1 MDEASFIK
9 RLQEGEELAFKSL
22 VDDNQQMVVNTC
34 FGFLHNYEE
43 AEDIAQEVF
52 IQVYNRINTFRG
64 DSKLTTWI
72 YRIAVNKSLNKL
84 RSRKS
89 KFLVTLDAVFVSEY
103 DSGKQASDNPY
114 NSLENQERAEILH
127 SAIDKLPENQKT
139 AFILSK
145 YQGLPNKN
153 IAEVMKHTLSSV
165 EALLNRAKKNL
176 QKSLTNYYRK

>member
-9 RLQEGEELAFKSL
+9 RLQVGEESAFKTL

-43 AEDIAQEVF
+43 AEDTAQEVF
-52 IQVYNRINTFRG
+52 IQVYNRISTFRG

-89 KFLVTLDAVFVSEY
+89 TFLVALDSVFGSEY
-103 DSGKQASDNPY
+103 NHEKQASDDPY
-114 NSLENQERAEILH
+114 KSLENQERAKIMH
-127 SAIDKLPENQKT
+127 NAIDKLPENQKT

-145 YQGLPNKN
+145 YQGQPNKK
-153 IAEVMKHTLSSV
+153 IAEVMNQTLSSV

-176 QKSLTNYYRK
+176 QKYLIGYYRK

>member
-9 RLQEGEELAFKSL
+9 RLQAGEESAFKTL
-22 VDDNQQMVVNTC
+22 VNDNQQMVINTC

-43 AEDIAQEVF
+43 AEDTTQEVF

-84 RSRKS
+84 RSKKS
-89 KFLVTLDAVFVSEY
+89 KFLVTLDAVFGSESY
-103 DSGKQASDNPY
+103 TDKQASDNPY
-114 NSLENQERAEILH
+114 KSLENKERAKVLH
-127 SAIDKLPENQKT
+127 TAIDKLPENQKT
-139 AFILSK
+139 AFVLSK
-145 YQGLPNKN
+145 YQGLPNKK
-153 IAEVMKHTLSSV
+153 IAEVMNQSLSSV

-176 QKSLTNYYRK
+176 QINLISYYRK

>member
-9 RLQEGEELAFKSL
+9 RLQEGEDLAFKSL

-72 YRIAVNKSLNKL
+72 YRIAVNKSLNKI

-103 DSGKQASDNPY
+103 DSGKQAGDNPY
-114 NSLENQERAEILH
+114 TSLENQERAEILH

-176 QKSLTNYYRK
+176 QKSLTSYYRK